1 MALFRERINNDLIQA
16 LKNKEDLKVQT
27 LRLLLA
33 VIHNREIEKRAKG
46 EEGVLTDDEIASL
59 VIKEV
64 KKRKEAI
71 DLYLKGGRSELA
83 DKEKAEIKILESYLP
98 AQMSEEEI
106 RKAVQPILDSIKP
119 QGPKDF
125 GRVMGALM
133 KELKGK
139 ADAEL
144 VGKIVRESLEK
155 DGV

>member
-1 MALFRERINNDLIQA
+1 MALLRERINNDLIQA

-27 LRLLLA
+27 LRLLSA

-46 EEGVLTDDEIASL
+46 EEGVLTDDEIAGL

-71 DLYLKGGRSELA
+71 DLYLKGGRPELA
-83 DKEKAEIKILESYLP
+83 DKENAEIKILEAYLP

-106 RKAVQPILDSIKP
+106 RKALGPILDSIKP

-125 GRVMGALM
+125 GRVMGVLM

-144 VGKIVRESLEK
+144 VGKIVREALGK